1 MTTKKGTK
9 RECLKL
15 GTRPIMPT
23 LWDAEAEGSTLVPD
37 KPGLYDSPNQAM
49 MVYAYNPSTRRMP
62 NQASLGYLRRLCLRN
77 KQYLCKA

>member
-49 MVYAYNPSTRRMP
+49 MV
-62 NQASLGYLRRLCLRN
+62 
-77 KQYLCKA
+77 